1 MMMQVKLSDSVR
13 NEVRKI
19 TENKAFYAAAGA
31 GDLAVEK
38 LRTLPDLVV
47 RLQRD
52 VPKQITRARQD
63 LPGEFSRVQDT
74 VRYRLGDQGQNDLAS
89 LSGRAVEYVTVAS
102 ARAVQTYDELAE
114 RGKTVAGRAAR
125 IDPQEVA
132 NQTAAEIESA
142 ARSALR
148 RANRTV
154 DAARETALSRASMIA
169 RTRTVNGTAGSVK
182 SGAKTT
188 GTAGTSPATSGR
200 GPASA
205 SKSSSASKT
214 SRASRASSG
223 SSAKASAAKGSGNAA
238 KSSSA
243 SARRNSAGGRT
254 PKGTSGSK

>member
-38 LRTLPDLVV
+38 LRTLPDLVA

-74 VRYRLGDQGQNDLAS
+74 VRYRLGEQGQNDLAS

-132 NQTAAEIESA
+132 NQTAAELESA

-154 DAARETALSRASMIA
+154 DAARETALSRAPMIA
-169 RTRTVNGTAGSVK
+169 RTRTANGTAGSVK

-188 GTAGTSPATSGR
+188 GTDGTSPATSGSAPVR
-200 GPASA
+200 ASR
-205 SKSSSASKT
+205 SSSASKVGK
-214 SRASRASSG
+214 ASSG
-223 SSAKASAAKGSGNAA
+223 SSAKASAAKRSGNAA
-238 KSSSA
+238 RSSPA
-243 SARRNSAGGRT
+243 SARRNSTGGSTAKRT
-254 PKGTSGSK
+254 PGSK